1 MPCTACGS
9 SVNATK
15 SYQLNKTKQNTSNTN
30 TTTTRRVVY
39 LTPQQIAAIRQR
51 QQNSRHT
58 LIFT

>member
-15 SYQLNKTKQNTSNTN
+15 SYQLNKTKQNTSNATN
-30 TTTTRRVVY
+30 TKRVVY

-51 QQNSRHT
+51 QQNCRRT

>member
-15 SYQLNKTKQNTSNTN
+15 SYQLNKTKQNTSNTTN
-30 TTTTRRVVY
+30 TRRVVY

-51 QQNSRHT
+51 QQNCRRT